1 MRLARVRKDGKTG
14 LAAKFDGET
23 KVVWDADLADLDAQ
37 IAGGKMAAA
46 GAAAAAGDTI
56 DDASL
61 KFLPP
66 VAKPPKIICLGLNY
80 RDHAEES
87 GLGIPEFPVLF
98 GRFASS
104 LIGHGA
110 PIILPKVSQQLDW
123 EAELVVVL
131 SKGGKNI
138 AEADALDHVAGY
150 SVFNDAS
157 IRDYQLRTPQW
168 TAGKNF
174 DDTGAFGPWL
184 VTPDEV
190 PAGAA
195 GLKIECRVNGE
206 VMQSSNTGNLI
217 FTVANTIH
225 LLSTFMT
232 LEAGDVIV
240 MGTPGGVGVA
250 RDPQVWMKAGD
261 VCEVEIEGIGL
272 LTNTVVAE

>member
-1 MRLARVRKDGKTG
+1 MRLARVSKDGKTG
-14 LAAKFDGET
+14 LAAKIDGET
-23 KVVWDADLADLDAQ
+23 KVVWDADLADLDVQ
-37 IAGGKMAAA
+37 LAGGKMAAA
-46 GAAAAAGDTI
+46 GAAAAAGETV
-56 DDASL
+56 DDVSL
-61 KFLPP
+61 TFLPP

-80 RDHAEES
+80 RDHAEEA

-110 PIILPKVSQQLDW
+110 PIILPKVSEQLDW

-272 LTNTVVAE
+272 LKNTVVAE

>member
-1 MRLARVRKDGKTG
+1 MRLARVSKDGKTG
-14 LAAKFDGET
+14 LAAKIDGET
-23 KVVWDADLADLDAQ
+23 KVVWDAVLADLDAQ
-37 IAGGKMAAA
+37 IANGKLTSA
-46 GAAAAAGDTI
+46 GAAAAAGETV

-61 KFLPP
+61 AFLPP
-66 VAKPPKIICLGLNY
+66 VAKPRKIICLGLNY
-80 RDHAEES
+80 RDHAEEA

-110 PIILPKVSQQLDW
+110 PIILPKVSEQLDW

-261 VCEVEIEGIGL
+261 VCEIEIEGIGL
-272 LTNTVVAE
+272 LKNTVVAE

>member
-1 MRLARVRKDGKTG
+1 MRLARVSKDGKTG
-14 LAAKFDGET
+14 LAAKIDGET

-37 IAGGKMAAA
+37 LAGGKMAAA
-46 GAAAAAGDTI
+46 GAAAAAGETV

-61 KFLPP
+61 TFLPP

-80 RDHAEES
+80 RDHAEEA

-110 PIILPKVSQQLDW
+110 PIILPKVSEQLDW

-272 LTNTVVAE
+272 LKNTVVAE

>member
-1 MRLARVRKDGKTG
+1 MRLARVSKDGKIG
-14 LAAKFDGET
+14 LAALVDGQAR
-23 KVVWDADLADLDAQ
+23 VVWDGQLADLDTQ
-37 IAGGKMAAA
+37 IATGNLAAA
-46 GAAAAAGDTI
+46 GAAAEAGE
-56 DDASL
+56 AVEESSL
-61 KFLPP
+61 TFLPP
-66 VAKPPKIICLGLNY
+66 VANPPKIICLGLNY
-80 RDHAEES
+80 RDHAEEA
-87 GLGIPEFPVLF
+87 GLGIPDFPVLF

-110 PIILPKVSQQLDW
+110 PIILPKVSEQLDW

-138 AEADALDHVAGY
+138 AEEDALDHVAGY

-174 DDTGAFGPWL
+174 DDSGAFGPWL

-206 VMQSSNTGNLI
+206 VMQSSNTENLI
-217 FTVANTIH
+217 FNVANTIH

-232 LEAGDVIV
+232 LEAGDVLV
-240 MGTPGGVGVA
+240 MGTPGGVGVV

-261 VCEVEIEGIGL
+261 ICEVEIEQIGL
-272 LTNTVVAE
+272 LSNPIVAE

>member
-1 MRLARVRKDGKTG
+1 MRLARVSKDGKTG
-14 LAAKFDGET
+14 LAAKIDGQT
-23 KVVWDADLADLDAQ
+23 KVVWDEGLADLDAQ
-37 IAGGKMAAA
+37 IASGKLSAV
-46 GAAAAAGDTI
+46 GAAVADGETV
-56 DDASL
+56 DDSSL
-61 KFLPP
+61 TFLPP

-80 RDHAEES
+80 RDHAEEA

-110 PIILPKVSQQLDW
+110 PIILPKVSEQLDW

-138 AEADALDHVAGY
+138 AEADALDCVAGY

-217 FTVANTIH
+217 FSVANTIH

-272 LTNTVVAE
+272 LQNAVVAE

>member
-1 MRLARVRKDGKTG
+1 MRLARVSKDGKTG
-14 LAAKFDGET
+14 LAAKIDDET

-37 IAGGKMAAA
+37 IANGKMAAA
-46 GAAAAAGDTI
+46 GAAAAAGETV

-61 KFLPP
+61 TFLPP
-66 VAKPPKIICLGLNY
+66 IAKPRKIICLGLNY
-80 RDHAEES
+80 RDHAEEA

-110 PIILPKVSQQLDW
+110 PIILPKVSEQLDW

-261 VCEVEIEGIGL
+261 VCEIEIEGIGL
-272 LTNTVVAE
+272 LKNTVVAE

>member
-1 MRLARVRKDGKTG
+1 MRLARVSKDGKTG
-14 LAAKFDGET
+14 LAAKIDGET

-37 IAGGKMAAA
+37 VAGGKMAAA
-46 GAAAAAGDTI
+46 GATAAAGDTV

-61 KFLPP
+61 TFLPP

-110 PIILPKVSQQLDW
+110 PIILPKVSEQLDW

-272 LTNTVVAE
+272 LKNTVVAE